1 MIRIAILGDI
11 GSGKSYVAKQFG
23 YPVFN
28 ADVEVAKLYRKSRK
42 CYNRLKKVL
51 PAHIVSFPIKKNEI
65 SKAIIADKWN
75 LKKIVKIVHPEVRFS
90 MNNFIKKNKSKKFVI
105 LDIPLLI
112 ENKINKKNDVL
123 IFVDA
128 KKKEIKKRLKKRS
141 NFNVQIAR
149 KFKKLQLPIELKKK
163 KSDFIIKNNFRN
175 NSVKK
180 NVKKVIKKI
189 LLNVRSYT

>member
-1 MIRIAILGDI
+1 MIRIAVLGDI
-11 GSGKSYVAKQFG
+11 GSGKSHIAKLFG

-28 ADVEVAKLYRKSRK
+28 ADDEVARLYRKSRK

-141 NFNVQIAR
+141 NFNVKIAK

-163 KSDFIIKNNFRN
+163 KSDFIIKNNFKHD
-175 NSVKK
+175 STKK
-180 NVKKVIKKI
+180 NVKKILGKI
-189 LLNVRSYT
+189 LLNA

>member
-1 MIRIAILGDI
+1 MIRIAVLGDI
-11 GSGKSYVAKQFG
+11 GSGKSHVAKLFG

-28 ADVEVAKLYRKSRK
+28 ADAEVARLYRKSRK

-51 PAHIVSFPIKKNEI
+51 PAYIVSFPIKKNEI

-163 KSDFIIKNNFRN
+163 KSDFIIKNNFKN

-180 NVKKVIKKI
+180 NVKKVLEKI
-189 LLNVRSYT
+189 LLNA

>member
-1 MIRIAILGDI
+1 MIRIAVLGDI
-11 GSGKSYVAKQFG
+11 GSGKSHIAKLFG

-28 ADVEVAKLYRKSRK
+28 ADAEVARLYRKSRK

-51 PAHIVSFPIKKNEI
+51 PAYIVSFPIKKNEI

-141 NFNVQIAR
+141 NFNVKIAK

-163 KSDFIIKNNFRN
+163 KSDFIIKNNFKN
-175 NSVKK
+175 KSVKK

-189 LLNVRSYT
+189 LLNA

>member
-1 MIRIAILGDI
+1 MIRIAVLGDI
-11 GSGKSYVAKQFG
+11 GSGKSHIAQLFG

-28 ADVEVAKLYRKSRK
+28 ADAEVARLYRKSRK

-51 PAHIVSFPIKKNEI
+51 PSYIVSFPIKKNEI

-75 LKKIVKIVHPEVRFS
+75 LKKIVKIVHPEVLFS

-141 NFNVQIAR
+141 NFNVKIAK

-163 KSDFIIKNNFRN
+163 KSDFIIKNNFN
-175 NSVKK
+175 NKSVKK

-189 LLNVRSYT
+189 LLNARSYT